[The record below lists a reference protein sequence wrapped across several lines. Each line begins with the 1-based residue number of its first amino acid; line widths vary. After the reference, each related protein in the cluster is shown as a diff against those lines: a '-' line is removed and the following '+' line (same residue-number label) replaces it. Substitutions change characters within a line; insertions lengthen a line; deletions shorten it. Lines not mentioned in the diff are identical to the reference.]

1 MHIVK
6 PTVDLIPGIVVPGEL
21 LQKIYQGYRRCYSD
35 KVDVDFL
42 ETPTEEEME
51 KFIRKMR
58 KTPHLSPLEHV
69 SLTFH
74 IGNVSRAMT
83 HQLVR
88 HRIASYC
95 IAGDTR
101 ISTSS
106 QRTNKKTIEE
116 LYKMPLQYRKQIK
129 ARCID
134 EKSGLLG
141 YNSIKNIIYSGK
153 KPVCEVVTRH
163 GYTIKAT
170 LEHRFLTDEGW
181 KRLKDIHAGDKV
193 YINGVELYKDRTW
206 LCKVYQVDG
215 FSQKE
220 IAEMCGVSKRTI
232 RAWIRHFGLQKE
244 AGSWSIGK
252 KPHNAG
258 KTKESYAPL
267 MTVSE
272 KMQGNR
278 NCLPESRAG
287 DCNPMWKGGAV
298 GIGGGYARTH
308 RTFSKTGKCAL
319 CGFYGVTELHHK
331 DKNPCNTSSDNMIE
345 LCIACHKALHK
356 KEVREK
362 AILSEV
368 LSISPVGVVDTYDIE
383 MYAPHHNFVANG
395 FIVHNSQQS
404 QRYVQMDDLPIVMP
418 SFSYIDDEETKKTLQ
433 EIILKTA
440 EYTENAYAD
449 LISLD
454 VKPEDARSVLPNFV
468 ATQIV
473 VTMNLRSLLHFFEE
487 RMCYRAQEEIRIVAD
502 MMYNIC
508 NDILPCVFENAGPKC
523 MLTHSCPEHH
533 PCGKKPY
540 ARVEK
545 ESNS

>member
-88 HRIASYC
+88 HRIASY
-95 IAGDTR
+95 
-101 ISTSS
+101 
-106 QRTNKKTIEE
+106 
-116 LYKMPLQYRKQIK
+116 
-129 ARCID
+129 
-134 EKSGLLG
+134 
-141 YNSIKNIIYSGK
+141 
-153 KPVCEVVTRH
+153 
-163 GYTIKAT
+163 
-170 LEHRFLTDEGW
+170 
-181 KRLKDIHAGDKV
+181 
-193 YINGVELYKDRTW
+193 
-206 LCKVYQVDG
+206 
-215 FSQKE
+215 
-220 IAEMCGVSKRTI
+220 
-232 RAWIRHFGLQKE
+232 
-244 AGSWSIGK
+244 
-252 KPHNAG
+252 
-258 KTKESYAPL
+258 
-267 MTVSE
+267 
-272 KMQGNR
+272 
-278 NCLPESRAG
+278 
-287 DCNPMWKGGAV
+287 
-298 GIGGGYARTH
+298 
-308 RTFSKTGKCAL
+308 
-319 CGFYGVTELHHK
+319 
-331 DKNPCNTSSDNMIE
+331 
-345 LCIACHKALHK
+345 
-356 KEVREK
+356 
-362 AILSEV
+362 
-368 LSISPVGVVDTYDIE
+368 
-383 MYAPHHNFVANG
+383 
-395 FIVHNSQQS
+395 SQQS

-440 EYTENAYAD
+440 AYTENAYAD

-487 RMCYRAQEEIRIVAD
+487 RMCYRAQEEIRVVAD

-545 ESNS
+545 ESNSRS